1 MGTGRFSSASTALW
15 DDAGDDIAGAR
26 RGSDGGSGSG
36 NAIADHDGSPWRV
49 GRSRPAYP
57 NARARALS
65 VAAQVAATLG
75 VFGLGYVAWDLGVS
89 DVQAREAQHEVT
101 QQIDAAWEAADV
113 TGPEVNANEV
123 AEGEPVAKLWIPKL
137 GEEWNTTIVAGTEQA
152 DLMKGPGFYTGSQMF
167 GTPGNA
173 AVAGH
178 RDGKGA
184 PFHDLGVLGTCDV
197 IAVETNT
204 SWYLYSTLPVVGDP
218 LADDAPRGYGAGE
231 VDMVEAMT
239 PCAPPRVRVRLAS
252 PEYSRLRG
260 VSIHT
265 PDDVDVVAPVPGVAT
280 IPPEQA
286 GISMLTLT
294 TCHPTWS
301 NAERLIV
308 HAALVEVHNKADHE
322 AGWRPPALAAG
333 QVHVDGDD
341 GSNDD
346 TASAEGADVADTE
359 VREGV

>member
-15 DDAGDDIAGAR
+15 DDTGDGATTGAR
-26 RGSDGGSGSG
+26 RGSDGES
-36 NAIADHDGSPWRV
+36 DVTDRDGSPWRV

-137 GEEWNTTIVAGTEQA
+137 GEEWNSTIVAGTEQA

-197 IAVETNT
+197 VAVETNT

-231 VDMVEAMT
+231 VDMVDVMA
-239 PCAPPRVRVRLAS
+239 PCAPPRARVRLAS

-265 PDDVDVVAPVPGVAT
+265 PDDVDVVAPVPGVAM
-280 IPPEQA
+280 IPPEKV

-322 AGWRPPALAAG
+322 AGWRPPALSAG
-333 QVHVDGDD
+333 QVHVDGGGDAD
-341 GSNDD
+341 GDGA
-346 TASAEGADVADTE
+346 TASAEGVEADNTE
-359 VREGV
+359 AKEGV